1 MIKWRTAFVIAVR
14 GTPRTGLPPRSFGR
28 RRLVDKMG
36 LDATKPKKKGTF
48 PLYHRAYT
56 GRRSFSYGVYFSQKV
71 IIKNKYS

>member
-36 LDATKPKKKGTF
+36 LDATKPKKREPFRYTIVHIPGEDHSVMGYIF
-48 PLYHRAYT
+48 P
-56 GRRSFSYGVYFSQKV
+56 K
-71 IIKNKYS
+71 K